1 MKGYIFDFGGTLDT
15 NGCHWGKFIWHAYE
29 RQHVPVNWEQFREA
43 YIFAEQQLGK
53 NAIILPTDSFRQ
65 TLDKKLRIEMERLVT
80 QGYWYS
86 SPLEVERLHAAV
98 LDDLYSRVCE
108 HVTCGREV
116 LLRLKPHYPL
126 VLCSNFYGNLTEVL
140 KDFQLDGLF
149 QDVVESAVVGI
160 RKPDVRIYELA
171 LRSLGGVEAAAD
183 VVVVGEETYD
193 LSRVVQ
199 KKVMGKNTQK
209 EEQKPVKKPL
219 DDDEDYDPSERE
231 ITFRAPAVERSESSV
246 NMPHS

>member
-15 NGCHWGKFIWHAYE
+15 NGCHWGKFIWHVYE

-116 LLRLKPHYPL
+116 LLRLKPQYPL

-140 KDFQLDGLF
+140 KEFQLDGLF

-183 VVVVGEETYD
+183 VVVVGDSLKNDIRPARQIGCQTIWLKGEPWDSEASDNSVSYSDEADRVITNILD
-193 LSRVVQ
+193 L
-199 KKVMGKNTQK
+199 
-209 EEQKPVKKPL
+209 
-219 DDDEDYDPSERE
+219 
-231 ITFRAPAVERSESSV
+231 I
-246 NMPHS
+246 

>member
-116 LLRLKPHYPL
+116 LLRLKPQYPL

-140 KDFQLDGLF
+140 KEFLLDGLF

-171 LRSLGGVEAAAD
+171 LRSLGGVEAAVD
-183 VVVVGEETYD
+183 VVVVGDSLKNDIRPARQIGCQAIWLKGEPWDSEASDNSASYSDEADRVITNILD
-193 LSRVVQ
+193 L
-199 KKVMGKNTQK
+199 
-209 EEQKPVKKPL
+209 
-219 DDDEDYDPSERE
+219 
-231 ITFRAPAVERSESSV
+231 I
-246 NMPHS
+246 

>member
-116 LLRLKPHYPL
+116 LLRLKPQYPL
-126 VLCSNFYGNLTEVL
+126 VLCSNFYGNLTEVQ
-140 KDFQLDGLF
+140 KEFQLDGLF

-183 VVVVGEETYD
+183 VVVVGDSLKNDIRPARQIGCQTIWLKGEPWDSEASDNSASYSDEADRVITNILD
-193 LSRVVQ
+193 L
-199 KKVMGKNTQK
+199 
-209 EEQKPVKKPL
+209 
-219 DDDEDYDPSERE
+219 
-231 ITFRAPAVERSESSV
+231 I
-246 NMPHS
+246 

>member
-86 SPLEVERLHAAV
+86 FPLEVERLHAAV

-116 LLRLKPHYPL
+116 LLRLKPQYPL

-140 KDFQLDGLF
+140 KEFQLDGLF

-183 VVVVGEETYD
+183 VVVVGDSLKNDIRPARQIGCQTIWLKGEPWDSEASDNSASYSDEADRVITNILD
-193 LSRVVQ
+193 L
-199 KKVMGKNTQK
+199 
-209 EEQKPVKKPL
+209 
-219 DDDEDYDPSERE
+219 
-231 ITFRAPAVERSESSV
+231 I
-246 NMPHS
+246 

>member
-116 LLRLKPHYPL
+116 LLRLKPQYPL

-140 KDFQLDGLF
+140 KEFQLDGLF

-183 VVVVGEETYD
+183 VVVVGDSLKNDIRPARQIGCQAIWLKGETWDSEASDNSASYSDEADRVITNILD
-193 LSRVVQ
+193 L
-199 KKVMGKNTQK
+199 
-209 EEQKPVKKPL
+209 
-219 DDDEDYDPSERE
+219 
-231 ITFRAPAVERSESSV
+231 I
-246 NMPHS
+246 

>member
-116 LLRLKPHYPL
+116 LLRLKPQYPL

-140 KDFQLDGLF
+140 KEFQVDGLF

-183 VVVVGEETYD
+183 VVVVGDSLKNDIRPARQIGCQAIWLKGEPWDSEASDNSASYSD
-193 LSRVVQ
+193 EADRVIT
-199 KKVMGKNTQK
+199 NI
-209 EEQKPVKKPL
+209 L
-219 DDDEDYDPSERE
+219 D
-231 ITFRAPAVERSESSV
+231 II
-246 NMPHS
+246 

>member
-116 LLRLKPHYPL
+116 LLRLKPQYPL

-140 KDFQLDGLF
+140 KEFQLDGLF

-171 LRSLGGVEAAAD
+171 LRSLGGVEAAAG
-183 VVVVGEETYD
+183 VVVVGDSLKNDIRPARQIGCQAIWLKGEPWDSEASDNSASYSDEADRVITNILD
-193 LSRVVQ
+193 L
-199 KKVMGKNTQK
+199 
-209 EEQKPVKKPL
+209 
-219 DDDEDYDPSERE
+219 
-231 ITFRAPAVERSESSV
+231 I
-246 NMPHS
+246 

>member
-98 LDDLYSRVCE
+98 LDNLYSRVCE

-116 LLRLKPHYPL
+116 LLRLKPQYPL

-140 KDFQLDGLF
+140 KEFQLDGLF

-183 VVVVGEETYD
+183 VVVVGDSLKNDIRPARQIGCQAIWLKGEPWDSEASDNSASYSDEADRVITNILD
-193 LSRVVQ
+193 L
-199 KKVMGKNTQK
+199 
-209 EEQKPVKKPL
+209 
-219 DDDEDYDPSERE
+219 
-231 ITFRAPAVERSESSV
+231 I
-246 NMPHS
+246 

>member
-53 NAIILPTDSFRQ
+53 NAIIQPTDSFRQ

-116 LLRLKPHYPL
+116 LLRLKPQYPL

-140 KDFQLDGLF
+140 KEFQLDGLF

-183 VVVVGEETYD
+183 VVVVGDSLKNDIRPARQIGCQVIWLKGEPWDSEASDNSASYSDEADRVITNILD
-193 LSRVVQ
+193 L
-199 KKVMGKNTQK
+199 
-209 EEQKPVKKPL
+209 
-219 DDDEDYDPSERE
+219 
-231 ITFRAPAVERSESSV
+231 I
-246 NMPHS
+246 

>member
-86 SPLEVERLHAAV
+86 FPLEVERLHAAV

-116 LLRLKPHYPL
+116 LLRLKPQYPL

-140 KDFQLDGLF
+140 KEFQLDGLF

-183 VVVVGEETYD
+183 VVVVGDSLKNDIRPARQIGCQTIWLKGEPWDSEASDNSASYSDEAGRVITNILD
-193 LSRVVQ
+193 L
-199 KKVMGKNTQK
+199 
-209 EEQKPVKKPL
+209 
-219 DDDEDYDPSERE
+219 
-231 ITFRAPAVERSESSV
+231 I
-246 NMPHS
+246 

>member
-116 LLRLKPHYPL
+116 LLRLKPQYPL
-126 VLCSNFYGNLTEVL
+126 VLCSNYYGNLTEVL
-140 KDFQLDGLF
+140 KEFQLDGLF

-183 VVVVGEETYD
+183 VVVVGDSLKNDIRPARQIGCQAIWLKGEPWDSEASDNSASYSDEADRVITNILD
-193 LSRVVQ
+193 L
-199 KKVMGKNTQK
+199 
-209 EEQKPVKKPL
+209 
-219 DDDEDYDPSERE
+219 
-231 ITFRAPAVERSESSV
+231 I
-246 NMPHS
+246 

>member
-116 LLRLKPHYPL
+116 LLRLKPQYPL

-140 KDFQLDGLF
+140 KEFQLDGLF

-183 VVVVGEETYD
+183 VVVVGDSLKNDIRPARQIGCQTIWLKGEPWDSEASDNSVSYSDEADRVITNILD
-193 LSRVVQ
+193 L
-199 KKVMGKNTQK
+199 
-209 EEQKPVKKPL
+209 
-219 DDDEDYDPSERE
+219 
-231 ITFRAPAVERSESSV
+231 I
-246 NMPHS
+246 

>member
-116 LLRLKPHYPL
+116 LLRLKPQYPL

-140 KDFQLDGLF
+140 KEFQLDGLF

-183 VVVVGEETYD
+183 VVVVGDSLKNDIRPARQIGCQAIWLKGEPWDSEASDNAVSYSDEADRVITNILD
-193 LSRVVQ
+193 L
-199 KKVMGKNTQK
+199 M
-209 EEQKPVKKPL
+209 
-219 DDDEDYDPSERE
+219 
-231 ITFRAPAVERSESSV
+231 
-246 NMPHS
+246 

>member
-126 VLCSNFYGNLTEVL
+126 ALCSNFYGNLTEVL
-140 KDFQLDGLF
+140 KEFQLDGLF

-183 VVVVGEETYD
+183 VVVVGDSLKNDIRPARQIGCQAIWLKGQPWDSEASDNSVSYSDEADRVITNILD
-193 LSRVVQ
+193 L
-199 KKVMGKNTQK
+199 
-209 EEQKPVKKPL
+209 
-219 DDDEDYDPSERE
+219 
-231 ITFRAPAVERSESSV
+231 I
-246 NMPHS
+246 

>member
-116 LLRLKPHYPL
+116 LLRLKPQYPL

-140 KDFQLDGLF
+140 KEFQLDGLF
-149 QDVVESAVVGI
+149 QDVMESAVVGI

-183 VVVVGEETYD
+183 VVVVGDSLKNDIRPARQIGCQTIWLKGEPWDSEASDNSASYSDEADRVITNILD
-193 LSRVVQ
+193 L
-199 KKVMGKNTQK
+199 
-209 EEQKPVKKPL
+209 
-219 DDDEDYDPSERE
+219 
-231 ITFRAPAVERSESSV
+231 I
-246 NMPHS
+246 

>member
-53 NAIILPTDSFRQ
+53 NAIIQPTDSFRQ

-116 LLRLKPHYPL
+116 LLRLKPQYPL

-140 KDFQLDGLF
+140 KEFQLDGLF

-183 VVVVGEETYD
+183 VVVVGDSLKNDIRPAHQIGCQAIWLKGEPWDSEASDNSASYSDEADRVITNILD
-193 LSRVVQ
+193 L
-199 KKVMGKNTQK
+199 
-209 EEQKPVKKPL
+209 
-219 DDDEDYDPSERE
+219 
-231 ITFRAPAVERSESSV
+231 I
-246 NMPHS
+246 

>member
-53 NAIILPTDSFRQ
+53 NTIILPTDSFRQ

-86 SPLEVERLHAAV
+86 FPLEVERLHAAV
-98 LDDLYSRVCE
+98 LDDLFGRVCE

-116 LLRLKPHYPL
+116 LLRLKPQYPL

-140 KDFQLDGLF
+140 KEFQLDGLF
-149 QDVVESAVVGI
+149 QDVVESAAVGI

-171 LRSLGGVEAAAD
+171 LRSLGGLEAAAD
-183 VVVVGEETYD
+183 VVVVGDSLKNDIRPARQIGCQTIWLKGEPWDSEASDNSASYSDEADRVITNILD
-193 LSRVVQ
+193 L
-199 KKVMGKNTQK
+199 
-209 EEQKPVKKPL
+209 
-219 DDDEDYDPSERE
+219 
-231 ITFRAPAVERSESSV
+231 I
-246 NMPHS
+246 

>member
-116 LLRLKPHYPL
+116 LLRLKPQYPL
-126 VLCSNFYGNLTEVL
+126 VLCSNYYGNLTEVL
-140 KDFQLDGLF
+140 KEFLLDGLF

-183 VVVVGEETYD
+183 VVVVGDSLKNDIRPARQIGCQAIWLKGEPWDSEASDNSASYSDEADRVITNILD
-193 LSRVVQ
+193 L
-199 KKVMGKNTQK
+199 
-209 EEQKPVKKPL
+209 
-219 DDDEDYDPSERE
+219 
-231 ITFRAPAVERSESSV
+231 I
-246 NMPHS
+246 

>member
-53 NAIILPTDSFRQ
+53 NTIILPTDSFRQ

-86 SPLEVERLHAAV
+86 FPLEVERLHAAV
-98 LDDLYSRVCE
+98 LDDLYGRVCE

-116 LLRLKPHYPL
+116 LLRLKPQYPL

-140 KDFQLDGLF
+140 KEFQLDGLF

-183 VVVVGEETYD
+183 VVVVGDSLKNDIRPARQIGCQAIWLKGEPWDSEAFDNSASYSDEADRVITNILD
-193 LSRVVQ
+193 L
-199 KKVMGKNTQK
+199 
-209 EEQKPVKKPL
+209 
-219 DDDEDYDPSERE
+219 
-231 ITFRAPAVERSESSV
+231 I
-246 NMPHS
+246 

>member
-116 LLRLKPHYPL
+116 LLRLKPQYPL

-140 KDFQLDGLF
+140 KEFQLDGLF

-183 VVVVGEETYD
+183 VVVVGDSLKNDIRPARQIGCQTIWLKGEPWDSEAPDNSASYSDEADRVITNILD
-193 LSRVVQ
+193 L
-199 KKVMGKNTQK
+199 
-209 EEQKPVKKPL
+209 
-219 DDDEDYDPSERE
+219 
-231 ITFRAPAVERSESSV
+231 I
-246 NMPHS
+246 

>member
-116 LLRLKPHYPL
+116 LLRLKPQYPL

-140 KDFQLDGLF
+140 KEFQLDGLF

-183 VVVVGEETYD
+183 VVVVGDSLKNDIRPARQIGCQTIWLKGEPWDSEASDNSASYSEEAD
-193 LSRVVQ
+193 RVIT
-199 KKVMGKNTQK
+199 NI
-209 EEQKPVKKPL
+209 L
-219 DDDEDYDPSERE
+219 D
-231 ITFRAPAVERSESSV
+231 II
-246 NMPHS
+246 

>member
-43 YIFAEQQLGK
+43 YIFTEQHLGK

-116 LLRLKPHYPL
+116 LLRLKPQYPL

-140 KDFQLDGLF
+140 KEFQLDGLF

-183 VVVVGEETYD
+183 VVVVGDSLKNDIRPARQIGCQAIWLKGEPWDSEASDNSVSYSDEADRVITNILD
-193 LSRVVQ
+193 L
-199 KKVMGKNTQK
+199 
-209 EEQKPVKKPL
+209 
-219 DDDEDYDPSERE
+219 
-231 ITFRAPAVERSESSV
+231 I
-246 NMPHS
+246 